1 MEIILLND
9 GQGICRPETAE
20 IKNGRLHLHFIG
32 VPPYSTVSIIS
43 GGQSIRRTL
52 SSNGESEI
60 NISQT
65 SGEIKFLIVSK
76 NKIWHCDSIYIER
89 DDSGNVRVISQLN
102 YPKKFE
108 MLFEEVYTLKK
119 EISEIREQINRF
131 NKEVERIKTEY
142 QIV

>member
-32 VPPYSTVSIIS
+32 VRPYSTVSILS

-60 NISQT
+60 NISQM
-65 SGEIKFLIVSK
+65 SGEIKFTVICKS
-76 NKIWHCDSIYIER
+76 KIWHCDSIYIER

-102 YPKKFE
+102 YPKKLERVFNE
-108 MLFEEVYTLKK
+108 LHDLKCEIEDMKKTIKTLKEDV
-119 EISEIREQINRF
+119 EIY
-131 NKEVERIKTEY
+131 KTEY